1 MRVLFSL
8 ALILIGLVCA
18 PVAFLSSITITSPI
32 SFVNGAH
39 LSLWLGI
46 FAIVIF
52 INGVYLLIMDN

>member
-1 MRVLFSL
+1 
-8 ALILIGLVCA
+8 
-18 PVAFLSSITITSPI
+18 
-32 SFVNGAH
+32 